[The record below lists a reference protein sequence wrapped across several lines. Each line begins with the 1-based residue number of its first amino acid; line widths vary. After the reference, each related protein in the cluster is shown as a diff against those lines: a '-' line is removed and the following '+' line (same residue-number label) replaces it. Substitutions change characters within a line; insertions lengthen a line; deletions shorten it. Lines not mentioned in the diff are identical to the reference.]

1 MKEDILEQLV
11 DEYLQHQGYFTRH
24 NIKFKP
30 DAKHLE
36 YNYRQDSG
44 SSDIDVIG
52 INPNLHGPERV
63 MVVTCKSWQQG
74 FRPQYWVEAIEQ
86 NKIVSG
92 REAWRAFREISNEK
106 WSQSF
111 VRKVQEMTG
120 EQEFTYV
127 TAVTAIKGDR
137 TVWESNPDFARKL
150 ENNKIKLL
158 TLEDILVKLYPNITT
173 TQASSTIGR
182 VLQLIKA
189 SGWVSSITQENFPSV

>member
-30 DAKHLE
+30 DANHLE
-36 YNYRQDSG
+36 YNSQQDSV

-52 INPNLHGPERV
+52 INPNLQGPERV

-74 FRPQYWVEAIEQ
+74 FRPHYWIKAIEQ

-92 REAWRAFREISNEK
+92 REAWRAFRELSNDK
-106 WSQSF
+106 WGQSF
-111 VRKVQEMTG
+111 IRKIQEMTG
-120 EQEFTYV
+120 SREFTYV

-137 TVWESNPDFARKL
+137 TSWETCADFTRRL

-158 TLEDILVKLYPNITT
+158 TFEDMLVELYPIVTT

-189 SGWVSSITQENFPSV
+189 SGWK

>member
-11 DEYLQHQGYFTRH
+11 DEYLQHRGYFTRH

-30 DAKHLE
+30 GSDHLE
-36 YNYRQDSG
+36 YNSQQDSV

-52 INPNLHGPERV
+52 INPNLQGSERV
-63 MVVTCKSWQQG
+63 VVVTCKSWQRG
-74 FRPQYWVEAIEQ
+74 FSPQSWIKAIEQ
-86 NKIVSG
+86 KKTRSG
-92 REAWRAFREISNEK
+92 RDAWRAFRELSNDK
-106 WSQSF
+106 WGQSF
-111 VRKVQEMTG
+111 IQKIQEITG
-120 EQEFTYV
+120 SREFTYI

-137 TVWESNPDFARKL
+137 SKWETCADFIRRL

-158 TLEDILVKLYPNITT
+158 TFEDMLTELYPVVTT

-189 SGWVSSITQENFPSV
+189 SGWK